1 MVKNLLFRVLND
13 AIVASIYLACLK
25 VRNCEKKIS
34 GFNTRDIVLL
44 LVKFNE
50 NLKIVFFLA
59 FQNIPSR

>member
-13 AIVASIYLACLK
+13 AIVASIYLACLN